1 MVSIITRV
9 GKGTPL
15 THDEMD
21 TNLTNI
27 KTTFETDRYAAAVM
41 ADQPVAYY
49 RCDEAF
55 GSSVLKDSSGNG
67 FDLTLSGAPGPVRGG
82 LVGSSN
88 GGIYN
93 SPYRS
98 GHFPTALWAKWPLSA
113 NLSTETMLLCPSYAA
128 LTCLWEA
135 GTTASSNIHR
145 LGFRVC
151 DGDSG
156 YMQPSFC
163 IGSPTGN
170 NNAFVRVSQYL
181 QFGQWYHLVA
191 TYDGATLKLY
201 VNGKLAASEVIAVTV
216 ANIVRDGGGG
226 MFISNWS
233 ESYGNIS
240 VDEIAMYNTCLSAD
254 CVALHAR
261 LAAGAFA

>member
-1 MVSIITRV
+1 MVSIITRA

-27 KTTFETDRYAAAVM
+27 KTEFESDRYAAAVM
-41 ADQPVAYY
+41 ADQPAAYY

-55 GSSVLKDSSGNG
+55 GSAVLKDSSGNG
-67 FDLTLSGAPGPVRGG
+67 FDLTLSGAPAPVRGG
-82 LVGSSN
+82 LLGSSN

-113 NLSTETMLLCPSYAA
+113 NLSTETMLFCPSYVA
-128 LTCLWEA
+128 LTCLWEV
-135 GTTASSNIHR
+135 GTAKSSNIHR

-156 YMQPSFC
+156 CLQPSFC
-163 IGSPTGN
+163 IGDSTGAN
-170 NNAFVRVSQYL
+170 VFVHVSQYL

-201 VNGKLAASEVIAVTV
+201 VNGKLAASVAKVITV
-216 ANIVRDGGGG
+216 SNIARDGGGG

-254 CVALHAR
+254 RVALHAR
-261 LAAGAFA
+261 LAAGATV

>member
-1 MVSIITRV
+1 MVSIITRA

-27 KTTFETDRYAAAVM
+27 KTEFESDRYAAAVM
-41 ADQPVAYY
+41 ADQPAAYY

-55 GSSVLKDSSGNG
+55 GSAVLKDSSGNG
-67 FDLTLSGAPGPVRGG
+67 FDLTLSGAPSPVRGG

-93 SPYRS
+93 SPFRT
-98 GHFPTALWAKWPLSA
+98 GKFPTALWAKWPLSA
-113 NLSTETMLLCPSYAA
+113 NFSAETMLFCPSYVA

-135 GTTASSNIHR
+135 GTTSQSNIHR

-156 YMQPSFC
+156 YLQPSFC
-163 IGSPTGN
+163 IGSSTGN
-170 NNAFVRVSQYL
+170 NNAFVRTSYL

-201 VNGKLAASEVIAVTV
+201 ANGKLAASELIAVTV
-216 ANIVRDGGGG
+216 ATIVRNGGGG
-226 MFISNWS
+226 MFMSNWN
-233 ESYGNIS
+233 EMNGNIS
-240 VDEIAMYNTCLSAD
+240 VDEIAMYNTCLSAGR
-254 CVALHAR
+254 VALHAR
-261 LAAGAFA
+261 LAAGATV